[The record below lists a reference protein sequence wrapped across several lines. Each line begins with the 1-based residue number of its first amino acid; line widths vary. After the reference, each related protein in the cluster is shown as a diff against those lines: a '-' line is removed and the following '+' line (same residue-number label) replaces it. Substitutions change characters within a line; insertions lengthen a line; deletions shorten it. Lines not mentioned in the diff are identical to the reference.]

1 MPEGDTIFRTAASI
15 RTWLGGRLIT
25 GAQSSLPHI
34 GVGRLVGRTVSS
46 VDTVGKNLLLTF
58 SATNPA
64 ETDLV
69 LHTHMRMTGSWHV
82 YPLGARWQRPLR
94 QARVILEAGER
105 VAVCFNAPV
114 VELASAEQTQR
125 RGALAG
131 AGPDILV
138 LPLDLVGIRRRVAKT
153 DPDLALGELLL
164 DQRLVAGIGNI
175 YRCESLFLEGHH
187 PWTPR
192 RTLLDARLDAL
203 VVMASTLMRANLGDA
218 GATTQ
223 FGREFGGGANRP
235 WVYRRVGL
243 PCRRCTTTIASKP
256 QGEQARVAY
265 WCPTCQPARPSGSS
279 VRSV

>member
-1 MPEGDTIFRTAASI
+1 MPEGDTIFRSAASI
-15 RTWLGGRLIT
+15 RTWLGGRVIT

-34 GVGRLVGRTVSS
+34 GVARLVGRTVSS

-58 SATNPA
+58 AATNPE

-69 LHTHMRMTGSWHV
+69 LHTHMKMTGSWHV
-82 YPLGARWQRPLR
+82 YPHGARWQRPLR

-114 VELASAEQTQR
+114 VELASVGQTHR

-138 LPLDLVGIRRRVAKT
+138 LPLDLVGIRQRVAKT
-153 DPDLALGELLL
+153 EPDLPLGELLL

-192 RTLLDARLDAL
+192 RTLDDAMFDEL
-203 VVMASTLMRANLGDA
+203 VITASTLMRANLGDV
-218 GATTQ
+218 GAATP
-223 FGREFGGGANRP
+223 FGREFGGGPNRP
-235 WVYRRVGL
+235 WVYRRAGL
-243 PCRRCTTTIASKP
+243 PCRRCGTPIASKP
-256 QGEQARVAY
+256 QGDQARVAY
-265 WCPTCQPARPSGSS
+265 WCPTCQTARPPVVASAS
-279 VRSV
+279 V